1 MIAAN
6 RCYQLTIALYSMSTR
21 IPYEDAQTAANQL
34 VQCATNLLSVRNF
47 RQSLK
52 TFTVSLQRTDDVNRD
67 LKAFIFSNI

>member
-1 MIAAN
+1 
-6 RCYQLTIALYSMSTR
+6 MSTR

-67 LKAFIFSNI
+67 LKAFIFNNISTRDGQLQLRSWS